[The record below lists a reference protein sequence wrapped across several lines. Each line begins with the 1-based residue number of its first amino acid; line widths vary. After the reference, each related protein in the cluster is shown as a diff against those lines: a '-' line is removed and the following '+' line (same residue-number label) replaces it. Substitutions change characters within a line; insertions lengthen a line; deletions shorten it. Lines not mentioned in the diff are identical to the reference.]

1 MFGKYFNKQ
10 YVNFKRLSVLLIIGI
25 IIISVFFSAFEINA
39 YRRKIAYCETN
50 REYIKVYVDAA
61 MQGKMDDGKPQK
73 DSSGN
78 LIIDFNNS
86 SCKTT
91 VNYRGKE
98 TDCFKLVGFG
108 GEYNLIF
115 GLEDI
120 RGDFLNE
127 KSELKSQPF
136 YSYFVNGEIPVC
148 PFSNEKEPHYYCI
161 LEDGTVVCT
170 CPKCQ

>member
-1 MFGKYFNKQ
+1 MFKKYFNKNG
-10 YVNFKRLSVLLIIGI
+10 VDFKRISVPVIIGI
-25 IIISVFFSAFEINA
+25 IIISAFFSVFEINA

-78 LIIDFNNS
+78 PIIDFNKS

-91 VNYRGKE
+91 VNYKGKE
-98 TDCFKLVGFG
+98 QDCFKLVGL
-108 GEYNLIF
+108 GEEYGLVFN
-115 GLEDI
+115 LEDI

-127 KSELKSQPF
+127 KTELKSQPF
-136 YSYFVNGEIPVC
+136 YCYFANAEIPVC
-148 PFSNEKEPHYYCI
+148 PFSTTKKPYYYCI
-161 LEDGTVVCT
+161 LEDGTVICT